1 MALEGYDP
9 VSYFTEPGPDD
20 PYQGKR
26 PPQPPYQPAAP
37 GSSAP
42 LTEAEDRQW
51 ASLAH
56 LGGILMFVPSLVLW
70 LLFKDRGPLTG
81 VEAKEALNFQITL
94 LIGYF
99 AINFVSTV
107 IGFLTFG
114 IGGVIGAL
122 AWVLYVV
129 GVVLSLLG
137 YLQAR
142 DGNHY
147 RYPFALR
154 LIK

>member
-1 MALEGYDP
+1 
-9 VSYFTEPGPDD
+9 
-20 PYQGKR
+20 
-26 PPQPPYQPAAP
+26 
-37 GSSAP
+37 
-42 LTEAEDRQW
+42 
-51 ASLAH
+51 
-56 LGGILMFVPSLVLW
+56 MFVPSLVLW
-70 LLFKDRGPLTG
+70 LLFKDRGPLTS

-99 AINFVSTV
+99 AINFFATV

-114 IGGVIGAL
+114 IGGVIGGL
-122 AWVLYVV
+122 AWVLYIL
-129 GVVLSLLG
+129 GVVFSVLG
-137 YLQAR
+137 YLQAK

>member
-1 MALEGYDP
+1 M
-9 VSYFTEPGPDD
+9 SNFTGPGSDD
-20 PYQGKR
+20 PNQGQR

-37 GSSAP
+37 GPSAP
-42 LTEAEDRQW
+42 LSQADDHQW

-56 LGGILMFVPSLVLW
+56 LGGILMFVPALVLY
-70 LLFKDRGPLTG
+70 LVFKDRGPLTS

-94 LIGYF
+94 LIGYVG
-99 AINFVSTV
+99 ISIVSTI

-114 IGGVIGAL
+114 IGSVLGGL
-122 AWVLYVV
+122 GWVLYIV
-129 GVVLSLLG
+129 GVVFSVLG
-137 YLQAR
+137 YLQAK

-154 LIK
+154 LVS

>member
-1 MALEGYDP
+1 M
-9 VSYFTEPGPDD
+9 SNFTGPGPGPDD
-20 PYQGKR
+20 PYQGQR

-37 GSSAP
+37 GPSPVS
-42 LTEAEDRQW
+42 EADDRQW

-56 LGGILMFVPSLVLW
+56 LGGILMFLPSLVLW

-99 AINFVSTV
+99 AVNFFATV

-114 IGGVIGAL
+114 IGGVIGGL
-122 AWVLYVV
+122 AWVLYIL
-129 GVVLSLLG
+129 GVVFSVLG
-137 YLQAR
+137 YLQAK